1 MATFLETAKKRFQRC
16 QAWEANA
23 RLHYDYDVKFA
34 NGDAYNMYQ
43 WPDTISSDRRAS
55 DRPCLTTNVVKQ
67 HNFSI
72 INDAMQNKPG
82 IKYRAVGD
90 GASKEG
96 ADIWD
101 GIARQIEYT
110 SSFQSILDIATK
122 SQVEGG
128 VGYWRVVTEFENDKS
143 FNQIIK
149 FAPISD
155 ARAVY
160 IDPDCQQLSCS
171 DANFAFIFN
180 DMLVE
185 EFNRLYPGNEDAI
198 SNSTGLGESYG
209 WVKKDHVR
217 VAEYFYV
224 EEHKDT
230 LVLIEDQETGQSVTL
245 LKSQIGQGAFRLL
258 KADAA
263 TMTRPVVTRQVKWAL
278 IAGNKKI
285 EENDWAGKY
294 IPVVKIVGEEI
305 VIDGLLDRKGHTR
318 AMLDAQRMLNYW
330 NSASVEFGALQTKT
344 PWVVAKEAVDGF
356 EDEWA
361 LANQENMAYL
371 LWNSKAEDG
380 TDIAKPERIAP
391 PVQAMAYAQGAQ
403 QARAEMMMVS
413 GQYENTMGQQGNERT
428 GKAISER
435 QRQGD
440 RATYHFINNIGIG
453 IRFSGEILKDLI
465 PKIYDTKRVM
475 QLLGE
480 DGVETQVMLDPNAK
494 QAWEKRKMA
503 QEFSVEQI
511 FNPNIGEYAVYAD
524 MGPGYATRR
533 EEAWNAFNNILTQS
547 PQLVSVIG
555 DLLLAAGDFP
565 LSQEAAARLRRMV
578 PPVALGEGPSQ
589 EVKEAQQQLEQAKG
603 LVGQLTEEN
612 ATLRIAAKGRD
623 EANLLGAYKG
633 ETDRLKALGEL
644 APIDPM
650 ALQLLVGQ
658 LVQEA
663 MATALGKQVTA
674 EAKREM
680 LPDVSQGTAAHAA
693 AAGSMPGQ
701 MNPLMAMA
709 RQGQPSM
716 VPPQAAGPPQMGAM
730 R

>member
-23 RLHYDYDVKFA
+23 RLNYDNDVKFA

-43 WPDTISSDRRAS
+43 WPDVVSNDRRAS
-55 DRPCLTTNVVKQ
+55 DRPCLTTNVTQQ

-110 SSFQSILDIATK
+110 SNFQAILDVATK

-128 VGYWRVVTEFENDKS
+128 VGYWRIITEYENDKS
-143 FNQIIK
+143 FNQVIK
-149 FAPISD
+149 FAPITD

-160 IDPDCQQLSCS
+160 IDPDCQQADCS
-171 DANFAFIFN
+171 DAKFAFIFN
-180 DMLVE
+180 DMLIE
-185 EFNRLYPGNEDAI
+185 DFNRLHPGHEDAI
-198 SNSTGLGESYG
+198 GQGGGSVTALGESYG
-209 WVKKDHVR
+209 WVQKDHVR
-217 VAEYFYV
+217 VAEYFWV
-224 EEHKDT
+224 EEKKDT
-230 LVLIEDQETGQSVTL
+230 LILVEDQETGKSIIL
-245 LKSQIGQGAFRLL
+245 LKSQIGQGAYRLL

-263 TMTRPVVTRQVKWAL
+263 TATRPVVTKEVKWAL

-285 EENDWAGKY
+285 EETDWAGKY
-294 IPVVKIVGEEI
+294 IPIVKIVGQE
-305 VIDGLLDRKGHTR
+305 VVLDGVLDRKGHTR
-318 AMLDAQRMLNYW
+318 AMLDSQRMLNYW

-344 PWVVAKEAVDGF
+344 PWVVAKEAIDGF
-356 EDEWA
+356 EDEWG
-361 LANQENMAYL
+361 LANQENLAYL
-371 LWNSKAEDG
+371 LYNSKAEDG
-380 TDIAKPERIAP
+380 ADIAKPERVAP
-391 PVQAMAYAQGAQ
+391 PVLAMAYVQGAQ

-413 GQYENTMGQQGNERT
+413 GQYENTMGQPGNERT

-440 RATYHFINNIGIG
+440 RATYHFINNMGIG

-475 QLLGE
+475 QILGE
-480 DGVETQVMLDPNAK
+480 DGVETKVLLDPNAR

-503 QEFSVEQI
+503 QEFSVDQI
-511 FNPNIGEYAVYAD
+511 FNPNIGDYAVYAD

-578 PPVALGEGPSQ
+578 PPAALGEGPSP
-589 EVKEAQQQLEQAKG
+589 EVQAMQQQMEQVKG

-612 ATLRIAAKGRD
+612 ATLRIAAKGKD
-623 EANLLGAYKG
+623 EANLVSAYKG
-633 ETDRLKALGEL
+633 ETDRLKTLSEIT
-644 APIDPM
+644 PIDQG
-650 ALQLLVGQ
+650 ALQLLVAQ

-663 MATALGKQVTA
+663 MATALGKQASA
-674 EAKREM
+674 EAKAVA
-680 LPDVSQGTAAHAA
+680 LPDVSQGSSHMTAAGA
-693 AAGSMPGQ
+693 SMPGQ
-701 MNPLMAMA
+701 MNPLMMMA
-709 RQGQPSM
+709 QQGAKM
-716 VPPQAAGPPQMGAM
+716 PPQAGALH
-730 R
+730 